1 LSVETPE
8 AEAPVTCSR
17 CGANYTGGDACP
29 SCGLLPTPVPC
40 DDDPHE
46 QAHYRC
52 VLCGRTVCGYGPSG
66 TRAALCSVHASVP
79 VIGEWAQ
86 VYGTADG
93 IEADLIVQ
101 NLQAEGVDAQV
112 YDQKDD
118 NVFPVDLGELAIV
131 RVLVPVWEFERALD
145 LAQAYTNSAG
155 GVTFACP
162 SCGELYEPGQ
172 TQCGNCG
179 ASLPGL
185 EDTGSGEA
193 VDAEGAPYADP
204 GYEGTEPPR

>member
-8 AEAPVTCSR
+8 VPETTTTCSR
-17 CGANYTGGDACP
+17 CGAQYTGGDACP
-29 SCGLLPTPVPC
+29 SCGLLPSPVPC
-40 DDDPHE
+40 EDDPRE
-46 QAHYRC
+46 QASYRC

-66 TRAALCSVHASVP
+66 KHAALCTLHDSIP

-86 VYGTADG
+86 VYGTGDG

-131 RVLVPVWEFERALD
+131 RVLVPVWEFERAID
-145 LAQAYTNSAG
+145 LVQSYTNSAG

-162 SCGELYEPGQ
+162 NCGEVYEPGQ

-179 ASLPGL
+179 AALPG
-185 EDTGSGEA
+185 GEGGEHDGTA
-193 VDAEGAPYADP
+193 YEGT
-204 GYEGTEPPR
+204 GYEGTEPPE